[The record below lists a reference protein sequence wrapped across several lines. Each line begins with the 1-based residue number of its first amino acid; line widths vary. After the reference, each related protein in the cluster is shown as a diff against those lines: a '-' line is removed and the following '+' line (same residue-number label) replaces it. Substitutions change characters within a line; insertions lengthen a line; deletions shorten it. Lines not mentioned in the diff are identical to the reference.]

1 MVRSRLIF
9 LFCKGNCHPLLTCRG
24 GQEKETGDTKSHLK
38 VLPAAPAGQVLH
50 NEAVFSANRWPVLIP
65 AGAIPTAVASTFN
78 KDRETNISFK
88 ARKPQKKDQTGLK
101 RFTRS
106 LQTEPLLFLFL
117 NLLQLLIIPS
127 TNTCEPVLIV

>member
-1 MVRSRLIF
+1 MSVSIGYF
-9 LFCKGNCHPLLTCRG
+9 TCLPH
-24 GQEKETGDTKSHLK
+24 KVLK

-88 ARKPQKKDQTGLK
+88 ARKLQKKGLQTGLK

-106 LQTEPLLFLFL
+106 LQTEPLFFVLKP
-117 NLLQLLIIPS
+117 PS
-127 TNTCEPVLIV
+127 AINYTFN